1 MLNKYLTEF
10 GYSQDKISKIITNY
24 ELIRYKENTL
34 LIKIKVINAYLLTF
48 LTKEQV
54 IKLTTKFPQIY
65 GYNLTTIKDKLDY
78 LENLGYSKDNMI
90 KIILGL
96 PNILAY
102 SSETIE
108 ETINLFLN
116 LGIKKQDIFKI
127 TVKFPAI
134 YSHRDLAK
142 KINYLTKLGFSLEE
156 IAKMIVKFPQILSF
170 HEDNILNTFNFLLSI
185 QIPKIVVL
193 KMLTISPQIFGYNN
207 LKIKETID
215 IFEYYSYTYSDIL
228 VILMEFPSILSKSKS
243 SLTSQLEFYKQ
254 ENLEYLIIKNPRN
267 LIQSISLTRKRLD
280 YLRDNNISFN
290 YQSLYLNS
298 NDFNK
303 RFIENKRK

>member
-1 MLNKYLTEF
+1 MINKYLTEF

-34 LIKIKVINAYLLTF
+34 LIKIKIINEYLLTF
-48 LTKEQV
+48 LTIEQV

-65 GYNLTTIKDKLDY
+65 GYNLTTLKDKLDY
-78 LENLGYSKDNMI
+78 LENLGYSKDNLI
-90 KIILGL
+90 KIILSL

-102 SSETIE
+102 SNKTIE

-116 LGIKKQDIFKI
+116 LGIKKQDILKI

-134 YSHRDLAK
+134 YSHRDLNK
-142 KINYLTKLGFSLEE
+142 KINYLINLGFSLEE
-156 IAKMIVKFPQILSF
+156 IPKMIIKFPQILSF
-170 HEDNILNTFNFLLSI
+170 HEDNILNTFNFLLSM
-185 QIPKIVVL
+185 QIPKVVVL

-215 IFEYYSYTYSDIL
+215 IFKYYSYTYSDIL
-228 VILMEFPSILSKSKS
+228 LILIKFPSLLSKSKN
-243 SLTSQLEFYKQ
+243 SLISQLEFYKQ

-267 LIQSISLTRKRLD
+267 LIQSISLTRKRLE
-280 YLRDNNISFN
+280 YLKYNNIPFN
-290 YQSLYLNS
+290 YQSLYLS
-298 NDFNK
+298 NNEFNK
-303 RFIENKRK
+303 RFIENKTK